1 MDTSISRRYGGTGL
15 GLAISKKLV
24 NALGGDIGVESTL
37 GEGSR
42 FWFTLGF
49 ELGDEDA
56 VSRADQAARTLRF
69 RKMGA
74 MGARSILL
82 VEDNEI
88 NRLVGKS
95 FLENM
100 GHRVT
105 LATDGRQAVEAVQSN
120 DFDAVLMDISMPE
133 MDGIEATKRIRALP
147 DPDKRGV
154 PIIAMSAHVFRSE
167 IDDPCD
173 NKSAASPAFYGM
185 L

>member
-15 GLAISKKLV
+15 GLVISKKLV

-69 RKMGA
+69 RKV
-74 MGARSILL
+74 GARSILL

-95 FLENM
+95 LLENM

-105 LATDGRQAVEAVQSN
+105 LATDGCQAVEAVQSN

-147 DPDKRGV
+147 DPDKRGM
-154 PIIAMSAHVFRSE
+154 PTIAMSAHVFRSE

-173 NKSAASPAFYGM
+173 KNSAASPAFYG
-185 L
+185 LL